1 VLKYRSDNEHIYGQD
16 NLAVHTWKVGDSDM
30 SGKQLVMDNVI
41 MVANFTNQS
50 SSTTVNVPATGQ
62 WRNLM
67 TGEMVNL
74 GSSYTANLG
83 AHDYI
88 ILVR

>member
-1 VLKYRSDNEHIYGQD
+1 
-16 NLAVHTWKVGDSDM
+16 M